1 MIGCIYRHTS
11 MNPTGFIDI
20 YISELLRKI
29 SKENKTIVLI
39 GDCNIDL
46 LKYDTSTD
54 SAPFLDSM
62 YSNFLLPYISTPT
75 RVTTHSRTL
84 INNIEDG
91 VISGNITTAITD
103 HHVQFLLKKDIKLQL
118 TYQKLIRHNFKT

>member
-1 MIGCIYRHTS
+1 

-62 YSNFLLPYISTPT
+62 YTNFLLPYISTPT